1 MLNNQTSQKPDAT
14 IGVISDTHGLLR
26 QDVFKAFEHVDSI
39 LHAGDIG
46 SMEIIDQLSTIAP
59 VHAVRGNMDGNVWSQ
74 KFPVFDAIEIK
85 NKFFYVLHDLY
96 TLDLNPKAANFN
108 AVIFG
113 HTHIAEKYIQDNVL
127 YLNPGSAGPIRNNR
141 PPTVARIRVYP
152 NSLRVDFR
160 ELLSDN

>member
-1 MLNNQTSQKPDAT
+1 MSKKITRQKPDAI

-26 QDVFKAFEHVDSI
+26 QDVFKAFENVDSI

-46 SMEIIDQLSTIAP
+46 SMEIIDELSTIAP
-59 VHAVRGNMDGNVWSQ
+59 VHAVCGNMDGNLWHQ
-74 KFPVFDAIEIK
+74 KFPVFDAVEIQ

-96 TLDLNPKAANFN
+96 TLDLNPKASNFH

-113 HTHIAEKYIQDNVL
+113 HTHIADKYIKDNVL

-141 PPTVARIRVYP
+141 PPSVARICVYQ
-152 NSLRVDFR
+152 NALNVDFR
-160 ELLSDN
+160 ELS

>member
-1 MLNNQTSQKPDAT
+1 MPKKNSQNPDAI

-26 QDVFKAFEHVDSI
+26 QDVFKAFENVDAI

-46 SMEIIDQLSTIAP
+46 SMEIIDQLSAIAP
-59 VHAVRGNMDGNVWSQ
+59 VHAVRGNMDGNTWS
-74 KFPVFDAIEIK
+74 KNFPVFDAIDIN
-85 NKFFYVLHDLY
+85 NKFFYLLHDKY
-96 TLDLNPKAANFN
+96 SLDLNPKAANFD

-141 PPTVARIRVYP
+141 PPTVARIRVYQ
-152 NSLRVDFR
+152 NALGVDFR
-160 ELLSDN
+160 ELS